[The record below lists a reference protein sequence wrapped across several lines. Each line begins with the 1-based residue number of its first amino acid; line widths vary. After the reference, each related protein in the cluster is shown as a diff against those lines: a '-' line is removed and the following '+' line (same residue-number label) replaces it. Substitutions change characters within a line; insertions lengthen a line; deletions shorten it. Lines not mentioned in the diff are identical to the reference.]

1 MFKKIA
7 FISSN
12 ITSIKSFL
20 NISIKKL
27 SKKNFIYIY
36 SNLIEKKNFSDFK
49 SKNIRLIHIPI
60 KRDISLLNDLKCFFK
75 LLFYMFRDR
84 PDIAITLTPKG
95 GLLGITTSYLTVIK
109 TRVHYY
115 TGQVWVTKKGLLK
128 KLLILIDKIIFN
140 MCTDT
145 LSDSNHQ
152 KKFLEEKKIVSQD
165 SLKVL
170 ANGSICGVDT
180 SRFYPNANYRLE
192 IRKNYNISSD
202 SIILLFLGRL
212 CKDKGILDLANVFNE
227 ILKKKISKDIFLFL
241 VGPDEENIKIKIQTL
256 CKKNLKKI
264 FFIEYTD
271 YPEKYMSAADIFCL
285 PSYREGFGMVALEAG
300 ACELPVVTSKIYGLT
315 DAVKENYTGLFHEV
329 KNKEQMKRCIIRLIE
344 DEKLR
349 ETLGKHGRERVLK
362 YFQQEYVTNE
372 FVKFIQNL

>member
-1 MFKKIA
+1 MSKKIA

-12 ITSIKSFL
+12 IGSIKSFL

-36 SNLIEKKNFSDFK
+36 SNRSEVKSFSDFE
-49 SKNIRLIHIPI
+49 SKTIRFIHIPI
-60 KRDISLLNDLKCFFK
+60 NRNISLFSDLKCFFK

-84 PDIAITLTPKG
+84 PDITITLTPKG
-95 GLLGITTSYLTVIK
+95 GLLGIATSFLTFVK
-109 TRVHYY
+109 KRVHYF

-128 KLLILIDKIIFN
+128 KLLKLIDKIIFN
-140 MCTDT
+140 MCTDV
-145 LSDSNHQ
+145 LSDSYHQ
-152 KKFLEEKKIVSQD
+152 KKFLEDKKIVSQD

-180 SRFYPNANYRLE
+180 SRFYPNTNYRSE

-212 CKDKGILDLANVFNE
+212 SKDKGILDLVNVFNE
-227 ILKKKISKDIFLFL
+227 ILIKKISKDIFLFL
-241 VGPDEENIKIKIQTL
+241 VGSDEENIKIKIEAL

-264 FFIEYTD
+264 FFIEFTD
-271 YPEKYMSAADIFCL
+271 YPEKYMAAADIFCL
-285 PSYREGFGMVALEAG
+285 PSYREGFGMAALEAS
-300 ACELPVVTSKIYGLT
+300 ACELPVITSKIYGLI
-315 DAVKENYTGLFHEV
+315 DAVKENHTGLFHEV
-329 KNKEQMKRCIIRLIE
+329 KNKEQMKRCIIRLVE

-349 ETLGKHGRERVLK
+349 ETLGKQGRERVLK
-362 YFQQEYVTNE
+362 DFQQEYVTNE

>member
-1 MFKKIA
+1 MTKKIA

-12 ITSIKSFL
+12 IGSIKSFL
-20 NISIKKL
+20 NISINKL

-36 SNLIEKKNFSDFK
+36 SNLSEIKNFSDFE

-60 KRDISLLNDLKCFFK
+60 KRNISLLSDLKCFFK

-84 PDIAITLTPKG
+84 PDITITLTPKG

-109 TRVHYY
+109 TRVHYF

-128 KLLILIDKIIFN
+128 KLLKLIDKIIFN
-140 MCTDT
+140 MCTDA

-152 KKFLEEKKIVSQD
+152 KKFLEDKKIVSQD

-180 SRFYPNANYRLE
+180 SRFYPNTNYRSE

-212 CKDKGILDLANVFNE
+212 SEDKGILDLANAFNE

-241 VGPDEENIKIKIQTL
+241 VGPDEENIKIKIETL
-256 CKKNLKKI
+256 CKKNFKKI
-264 FFIEYTD
+264 FFIEFTD
-271 YPEKYMSAADIFCL
+271 YPEKYMAASDIFCL
-285 PSYREGFGMVALEAG
+285 PSYREGFGVVALEAS
-300 ACELPVVTSKIYGLT
+300 ACALPVIASNIYGLI
-315 DAVKENYTGLFHEV
+315 DVIKENQSGLFHEV
-329 KNKEQMKRCIIRLIE
+329 KDKKQIEYLLIKLIN
-344 DEKLR
+344 DEELR
-349 ETLGKHGRERVLK
+349 ERLGKNGRERVLK
-362 YFQQEYVTNE
+362 DFEQKYVTDE
-372 FVKFIQNL
+372 FVKYIQNL